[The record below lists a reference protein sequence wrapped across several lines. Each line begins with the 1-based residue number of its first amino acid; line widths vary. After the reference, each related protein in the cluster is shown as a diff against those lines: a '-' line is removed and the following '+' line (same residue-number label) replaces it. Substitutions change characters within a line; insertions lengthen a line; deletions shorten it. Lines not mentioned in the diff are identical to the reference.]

1 MHAFLNYDS
10 SSSNLIMTDAR
21 TVFKEVHLHMLLINQ
36 YKIKNLLGHYILNYR
51 FIYAYEI
58 TYYRAGVAETRD

>member
-21 TVFKEVHLHMLLINQ
+21 TVFKEVHLRMLLINQ
-36 YKIKNLLGHYILNYR
+36 YKIKILLGHYI
-51 FIYAYEI
+51 
-58 TYYRAGVAETRD
+58 